1 MEVGLG
7 RLSIDRRAGRRSWLS
22 DGAGMNRNV
31 HKMMKKCRFLGEKV
45 EFCEKCCNFE
55 ATKE

>member
-22 DGAGMNRNV
+22 DGAGKELEM
-31 HKMMKKCRFLGEKV
+31 HKIKKKCRFLGEKV
-45 EFCEKCCNFE
+45 GFYEKCCNFD
-55 ATKE
+55 ATK

>member
-22 DGAGMNRNV
+22 DGAGKELEM

-45 EFCEKCCNFE
+45 GFYEKCCNFD
-55 ATKE
+55 ATK